1 MRSPKVLGLG
11 GLTRRQLVHDVG
23 PASVLALMVLLVAAI
38 FTAAPAAMSTIATAE
53 IRHTVDTVSPND
65 RDLTLRGSSIPPEG
79 PATPGLSSDLP
90 ADAASLWGGFAAD
103 LAAIRD
109 SFPPAVKA
117 ATGPARFALQTDAIP
132 LSSLASDNA
141 VMQVSMNADP
151 YLSQHLR
158 LTTGRWPAPPKTATG
173 TETVEVVLASASAKR
188 MGWALN
194 TVRKVPTAE
203 VEVTLRLVGTVDANP
218 ADPDY
223 PKIRPSAT
231 QPAIFDDG
239 DSPIRVTGFVYVATG
254 VWKDVSDL
262 GPLTTVV
269 WFPTITDAFDD
280 GNLVGIAA
288 DIRRVTVVEYP
299 LGGPGADTTVLNG
312 AELQVLRLV
321 SELPASLDAA
331 RNRVVSASAVQ
342 TVAALGPCGAALAV
356 LSLGVQAFLRRRQ
369 PAVALMITRGAA
381 IGQVRRSLAVQG
393 LVIGLPTAVIA
404 VLLAQLAFGW
414 TVPRWAMTIGLL
426 AGLIPAVALPLGVSA
441 QRLRTVRADLG
452 GRSPQR
458 ARRVGEVL
466 ILALAGLSLY
476 LLLSGGLTAGTGGG
490 ADVLV
495 AAAPIFLTLAV
506 CVLVIRLYPWP
517 LRAFQRLMR
526 RRRGAVGFLGAVR
539 SLRDPLVGI
548 PLILAT
554 VTGVAVSVF
563 SVVTLSTV
571 NSGID
576 DSGIRTVGADL
587 SVTGAFMTPD
597 VVTAARKV
605 PGVAEVTSIGFA
617 GTITVKSAAGS
628 EGLPA
633 YFVDSSTF
641 SVVQADIPGAPAV
654 PTSMAVVGAKSGT
667 SSGSSPGP
675 SPGSS
680 SGGTAQGGTRQPAAI
695 QVVVPD
701 SVRARWS
708 GPVTSDGG
716 IPLEL
721 VGGGQLPAGFGDQE
735 KWLLVD
741 VSSAGR
747 LVNTGTIASKM
758 LLAERPGAD
767 ESAIDTALAQIVG
780 SNAVL
785 LRPEQATAQL
795 RAAPTIGGMRAALIA
810 ATVLGVLLVAMAV
823 VVTAVSG
830 TGARNRLLSVLRL
843 LGLNHRQVTQLASW
857 EQAPPALTAVLV
869 GGGFGVGLTVL
880 IRGVVDLRA
889 FTGGTSPPAMSVQPW
904 GMVAVIG
911 GFLLVIA
918 VAIGVSAVLARRASA
933 AVLMRTE
940 E

>member
-1 MRSPKVLGLG
+1 MRSPKVLGLC

-23 PASVLALMVLLVAAI
+23 PASVLALMVLLVAVI

-65 RDLTLRGSSIPPEG
+65 RDLTLRASSIPPEG
-79 PATPGLSSDLP
+79 PATRGASSDLP
-90 ADAASLWGGFAAD
+90 ADAGPLWGGFAAE
-103 LAAIRD
+103 LVAIRE

-132 LSSLASDNA
+132 LSALPSDNA
-141 VMQVSMNADP
+141 VMQVSMNVDP

-158 LTTGRWPAPPKTATG
+158 LTSGHWPAPPKTATG

-203 VEVTLRLVGTVDANP
+203 VEVSLRLVGTVDANP

-254 VWKDVSDL
+254 VWKAVSDL

-299 LGGPGADTTVLNG
+299 LGAPGADTTVLNG
-312 AELQVLRLV
+312 VELQVLRLA

-331 RNRVVSASAVQ
+331 HNRVVSASAVQ

-356 LSLGVQAFLRRRQ
+356 LTLGVQAFLRRRQ

-381 IGQVRRSLAVQG
+381 IGQLRRSLAVQG

-441 QRLRTVRADLG
+441 RRLRTVRADLG
-452 GRSPQR
+452 SRSPQR
-458 ARRVGEVL
+458 ARRVGELL

-476 LLLSGGLTAGTGGG
+476 LLLSGGLTAGSGGG

-576 DSGIRTVGADL
+576 DSGIRAVGADL

-605 PGVAEVTSIGFA
+605 PGIAQVTSIGFA
-617 GTITVKSAAGS
+617 GTVTVKTNAGP

-633 YFVDSSTF
+633 YFLDSSTF
-641 SVVQADIPGAPAV
+641 SVVQADIPGAPTV
-654 PTSMAVVGAKSGT
+654 PMSMATAGAKSGAK
-667 SSGSSPGP
+667 SGASPGPSPGP

-680 SGGTAQGGTRQPAAI
+680 GGTAQRAAI

-701 SVRARWS
+701 SVRAGWS

-741 VSSAGR
+741 VTSAGR
-747 LVNTGTIASKM
+747 LVNTGTIASTM
-758 LLAERPGAD
+758 LLAEQPGAD

-830 TGARNRLLSVLRL
+830 TGARNRMLSVLRL

-869 GGGFGVGLTVL
+869 GGGFGVGLTAL

-918 VAIGVSAVLARRASA
+918 VAIAVSAVLARRASA
-933 AVLMRTE
+933 VVLMRTE

>member
-11 GLTRRQLVHDVG
+11 GLTRRQLVHEVG

-38 FTAAPAAMSTIATAE
+38 FTAAPAAMSTIATSE
-53 IRHTVDTVSPND
+53 IRHTVETVSPND
-65 RDLTLRGSSIPPEG
+65 RDLTLRATSIPAEG
-79 PATPGLSSDLP
+79 PATPGTNSDLP
-90 ADAASLWGGFAAD
+90 ADAAPLWGGFAAD
-103 LAAIRD
+103 LVAIRETL
-109 SFPPAVKA
+109 PPAVRS
-117 ATGPARFALQTDAIP
+117 ATGPARFALATDAIP
-132 LSSLASDNA
+132 LSPLPSDNA
-141 VMQVSMNADP
+141 VMQVSINADP
-151 YLSQHLR
+151 YLSQHLS
-158 LTTGRWPAPPKTATG
+158 LATGHWPAPPKSATPA
-173 TETVEVVLASASAKR
+173 ETVEVVLASASAKR
-188 MGWALN
+188 MGWALS
-194 TVRKVPTAE
+194 TVRKIPTAE
-203 VEVTLRLVGTVDANP
+203 AEVSLRLVGTVDANP

-239 DSPIRVTGFVYVATG
+239 DSPVRVTGFVYVATG
-254 VWKDVSDL
+254 VWKDVSGL

-280 GNLVGIAA
+280 GNLVGITGV
-288 DIRRVTVVEYP
+288 IRRVTVVEYP
-299 LGGPGADTTVLNG
+299 LGGPAADTTVLNG

-321 SELPASLDAA
+321 SELPAGLDAA
-331 RNRVVSASAVQ
+331 RNRVVAASAVQ

-356 LSLGVQAFLRRRQ
+356 LALGVQAFLRRRQ

-393 LVIGLPTAVIA
+393 LVIGLPTAVVA
-404 VLLAQLAFGW
+404 VLLAQLAFDW
-414 TVPRWAMTIGLL
+414 TVPWWAMTAGLL
-426 AGLIPAVALPLGVSA
+426 AGLIPAIALPAGVSA
-441 QRLRTVRADLG
+441 HRLRTVRADLG
-452 GRSPQR
+452 GRSPR
-458 ARRVGEVL
+458 LARRLGELL
-466 ILALAGLSLY
+466 ILALAGLSLF
-476 LLLSGGLTAGTGGG
+476 LLLSGGLTAGSGGG

-548 PLILAT
+548 PLIVAT

-587 SVTGAFMTPD
+587 SVTGAFMTTD

-605 PGVAEVTSIGFA
+605 PGIAGVTFVGFA
-617 GTITVKSAAGS
+617 GTITVKTAAGS

-633 YFVDSSTF
+633 YFVDSTTF
-641 SVVQADIPGAPAV
+641 SAVQADIPGAPTV
-654 PTSMAVVGAKSGT
+654 PMSMAAAGAKSGA
-667 SSGSSPGP
+667 SPGP
-675 SPGSS
+675 SPGPSS
-680 SGGTAQGGTRQPAAI
+680 GLSGGTAPSAAV

-701 SVRARWS
+701 SVRAGWS
-708 GPVTSDGG
+708 GPVTSEGG

-741 VSSAGR
+741 VTSAGR
-747 LVNTGTIASKM
+747 LVNTGTIASTM
-758 LLAERPGAD
+758 LLAEQPGAD
-767 ESAIDTALAQIVG
+767 ESAIDTALTEIVG
-780 SNAVL
+780 SNAVF
-785 LRPEQATAQL
+785 LRPSQATAQL

-869 GGGFGVGLTVL
+869 GGGFGVGLTAL

-889 FTGGTSPPAMSVQPW
+889 FTGGTSQPGMSVQPW

-911 GFLLVIA
+911 GFLVVIA
-918 VAIGVSAVLARRASA
+918 VAIAVSAVLARRASA